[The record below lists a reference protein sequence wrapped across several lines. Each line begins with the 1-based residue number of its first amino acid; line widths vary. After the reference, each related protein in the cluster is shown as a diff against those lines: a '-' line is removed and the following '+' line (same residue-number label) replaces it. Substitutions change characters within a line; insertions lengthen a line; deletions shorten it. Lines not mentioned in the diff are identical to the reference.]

1 MRPLRSVSCSCDSK
15 LDAVQTNELLRRGA
29 CVVEAMDLEGGR
41 DGTRAEDA
49 CVLLGG
55 GGW

>member
-15 LDAVQTNELLRRGA
+15 LDAVQTKELLRRGA